1 MDRLRYLLAT
11 VGMVGAAWATAEGPT
26 SNCLVSGAVAA
37 DQSLLRLATTT
48 SVADSGLAAAIL
60 PDFERRNGCRVDVI
74 AVGTG
79 QALSIAGRGDADV
92 VIVHA
97 REQEEAFIAAGHA
110 KRRYEIMVNDFV
122 VIGPKDDVAQ
132 ADAASSAAEAFR
144 AIAAARATFFSRGDK
159 SGTHSKERAIWA
171 AAGLAPGR
179 DARWYRSLGQGSR
192 EVLLAANEQRAYT
205 LTDRGTW
212 LALRAKLS
220 ESRVVFGGERPEA
233 NRDAILVNR
242 YAVMAVDSAKHP
254 AVNSA
259 LAERFVAWLRSP
271 EIQQRIGQFGVEP
284 FGQPLFHPAA
294 R

>member
-1 MDRLRYLLAT
+1 MIQRTFGLMNRLRFWNWLLGLAVAQTTLLAD
-11 VGMVGAAWATAEGPT
+11 GADRP
-26 SNCLVSGAVAA
+26 V
-37 DQSLLRLATTT
+37 LRLATTT

-97 REQEEAFIAAGHA
+97 KKQEEAFIAAGHA
-110 KRRYEIMVNDFV
+110 KQRHEIMFNDFV
-122 VIGPKDDVAQ
+122 VIGPAGDPAKAG
-132 ADAASSAAEAFR
+132 ASDSAADAFR

-159 SGTHSKERAIWA
+159 SGTHAKELAIWSA
-171 AAGLAPGR
+171 AELAPGR
-179 DARWYRSLGQGSR
+179 EARWYRSLGQGSR
-192 EVLLAANEQRAYT
+192 EVLLAAHEQKAYT

-212 LALRAKLS
+212 LALQAKLP
-220 ESRVVFGGERPEA
+220 ELRVVFGGERPEA
-233 NRDAILVNR
+233 NKDPELINR

-254 AVNSA
+254 AVNTA
-259 LAERFVAWLRSP
+259 LAEKFAAWLRSA
-271 EIQQRIGQFGVEP
+271 EIQQKIGQFGVDR
-284 FGQPLFHPAA
+284 FGQPLFYPAA

>member
-1 MDRLRYLLAT
+1 MMPQTPNQRAANWFRGCLLGLMMGHLAS
-11 VGMVGAAWATAEGPT
+11 W
-26 SNCLVSGAVAA
+26 SLAA
-37 DQSLLRLATTT
+37 DPSVLRLATTT

-60 PDFERRNGCRVDVI
+60 PDFQQRYSCRVDVI

-110 KRRYEIMVNDFV
+110 RQRHEIMVNDFV
-122 VIGPKDDVAQ
+122 VIGPADDPAG
-132 ADAASSAAEAFR
+132 AMAARSAAEAFR
-144 AIAAARATFFSRGDK
+144 AIAAVRATFLSRGDK
-159 SGTHSKERAIWA
+159 SGTHSKELAIWS
-171 AAGLAPGR
+171 AAGLAPGKN
-179 DARWYRSLGQGSR
+179 ARWYRALGQGSR
-192 EVLLAANEQRAYT
+192 AVLLAAHEQKAYT

-212 LALRAKLS
+212 LALQAKLP
-220 ESRVVFGGERPEA
+220 ELRIVFGGERPEA
-233 NRDAILVNR
+233 NRDATLINR
-242 YAVMAVDSAKHP
+242 YAVMAVDPAKHP
-254 AVNSA
+254 AANAA

-271 EIQQRIGQFGVEP
+271 EIQRRIGQYGVDQ

>member
-1 MDRLRYLLAT
+1 MIRHAFGRQAGHGYRTCLLGLA
-11 VGMVGAAWATAEGPT
+11 MLHLASWAFAAEP
-26 SNCLVSGAVAA
+26 SV
-37 DQSLLRLATTT
+37 LRLATTT

-60 PDFERRNGCRVDVI
+60 PDFERANGCRVDVI

-110 KRRYEIMVNDFV
+110 KQRHEIMVNDFV
-122 VIGPKDDVAQ
+122 VIGPKDDPAQ
-132 ADAASSAAEAFR
+132 AVRASSAAEAFR
-144 AIAAARATFFSRGDK
+144 AVAAARATFFSRGDK
-159 SGTHSKERAIWA
+159 SGTHSKELAIWS

-192 EVLLAANEQRAYT
+192 EVLLAAHEQRAYT

-212 LALRAKLS
+212 LALRAKLP
-220 ESRVVFGGERPEA
+220 ESRVVFGGQRPEA
-233 NRDAILVNR
+233 NRDASLVNR
-242 YAVMAVDSAKHP
+242 YAVMAVDPAKHP

-259 LAERFVAWLRSP
+259 LAERLVAWLCSP
-271 EIQQRIGQFGVEP
+271 EIQRQIGLFGVGQ